1 MFPHF
6 FPAVHLHE
14 CKIKR
19 HNIYTNNKQD
29 NCQMKNR
36 ILLTDSLYTFLLD
49 SGYLY
54 IQVLGHDK
62 KMQNSNKFQEEN
74 YILVPRRN
82 DITQQFEEALIMLKE
97 IHDMDV
103 LDMLEVV
110 PGIHFWVD
118 LPEAEAKMYN
128 LTRRLRK

>member
-1 MFPHF
+1 
-6 FPAVHLHE
+6 
-14 CKIKR
+14 
-19 HNIYTNNKQD
+19 
-29 NCQMKNR
+29 MKNR

-118 LPEAEAKMYN
+118 LPEAEAKMYK